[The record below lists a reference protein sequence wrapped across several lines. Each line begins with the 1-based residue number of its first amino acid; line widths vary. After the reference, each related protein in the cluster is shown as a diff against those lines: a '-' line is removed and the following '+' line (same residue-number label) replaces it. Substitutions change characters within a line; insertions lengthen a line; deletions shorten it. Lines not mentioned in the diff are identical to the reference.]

1 MKEIKKF
8 DKWMRKIVQSI
19 YYHDNQ
25 KMCNAYERINTK
37 KLKNEQSTF
46 SVGV

>member
-8 DKWMRKIVQSI
+8 DKWMRKTVQSI

-37 KLKNEQSTF
+37 KK
-46 SVGV
+46 

>member
-8 DKWMRKIVQSI
+8 DKWMKKTVQSI

-37 KLKNEQSTF
+37 KK
-46 SVGV
+46 